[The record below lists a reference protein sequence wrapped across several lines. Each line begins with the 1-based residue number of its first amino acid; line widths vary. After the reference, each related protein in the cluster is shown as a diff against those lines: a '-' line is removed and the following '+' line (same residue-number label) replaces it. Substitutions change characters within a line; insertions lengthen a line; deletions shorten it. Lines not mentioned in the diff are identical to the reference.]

1 MTNRTDNTKAV
12 NAFIGHIG
20 DATALIAKIK
30 DYIEIHFE
38 TMPET
43 VNWGDVGTAQETA
56 RRLRELSAFL
66 GLVEE
71 V

>member
-20 DATALIAKIK
+20 DAEALVAKLK
-30 DYIEIHFE
+30 DYIESHFE
-38 TMPET
+38 TLPEA

-66 GLVEE
+66 GLVSEA
-71 V
+71 